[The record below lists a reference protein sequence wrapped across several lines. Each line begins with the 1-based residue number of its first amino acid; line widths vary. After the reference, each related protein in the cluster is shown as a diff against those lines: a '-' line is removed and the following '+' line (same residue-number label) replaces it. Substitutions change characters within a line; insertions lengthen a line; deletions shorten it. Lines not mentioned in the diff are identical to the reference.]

1 VGGLVNVQ
9 FILCSLY
16 ILLGMAVIGRETEVQ
31 CVRTGVKKYI
41 LFYIGLEAQF
51 AFGS

>member
-16 ILLGMAVIGRETEVQ
+16 ILLGMAVIGRETEVY
-31 CVRTGVKKYI
+31 CTN
-41 LFYIGLEAQF
+41 
-51 AFGS
+51 